1 MRERPLS
8 FLPTELPHVGM
19 RRACQIAFSSNAR
32 RVAYAADE
40 REMCI
45 RAPRLTA
52 SKVVAVR
59 CLFYI
64 VTAMAIGDE
73 IPF

>member
-1 MRERPLS
+1 
-8 FLPTELPHVGM
+8 
-19 RRACQIAFSSNAR
+19 
-32 RVAYAADE
+32 
-40 REMCI
+40 MCI